1 MLKMLNEIHKSNEL
15 QRSTLVQHQ
24 PSFHRCWIQPVEARG
39 RTGVVGRRGGRAGED
54 SAGARVMGEIGGK
67 GGKENLVRKIL
78 VNAVKLQTDYMA
90 VTGAAEWFGSCACHN
105 YPPKCSF
112 SI

>member
-24 PSFHRCWIQPVEARG
+24 PSLHRRRIQPVEARG
-39 RTGVVGRRGGRAGED
+39 RAGVVGREKKGQRRSKSDGRNRRQRG
-54 SAGARVMGEIGGK
+54 K
-67 GGKENLVRKIL
+67 KKNLVRKIL

-90 VTGAAEWFGSCACHN
+90 VTGAAE
-105 YPPKCSF
+105 
-112 SI
+112 

>member
-24 PSFHRCWIQPVEARG
+24 PSFHRRGIQPVEARG
-39 RTGVVGRRGGRAGED
+39 RAGVVGGRKGD
-54 SAGARVMGEIGGK
+54 SAGARVTGEIRGRGGK
-67 GGKENLVRKIL
+67 KNLVRKIL

-90 VTGAAEWFGSCACHN
+90 ATGAAE
-105 YPPKCSF
+105 
-112 SI
+112 